1 MDNNTSDTRKRITRR
16 PDEMRE
22 CIMYFRVTRREL
34 DELYRFA
41 RARKATMSYMIRE
54 ALCEKYPDIFAD
66 INRHIKKPRKP
77 KKMEAPSQILYS
89 LVDGS
94 VKVVDSGEQD

>member
-1 MDNNTSDTRKRITRR
+1 MDSPISRKKRK

-22 CIMYFRVTRREL
+22 CVMYFRVTRREL

-54 ALCEKYPDIFAD
+54 ALREKYPDIFAD
-66 INRHIKKPRKP
+66 INRHIQKPRAPKP
-77 KKMEAPSQILYS
+77 TEKPSYILHS
-89 LVDGS
+89 MVDGS
-94 VKVVDSGEQD
+94 VKVFDREPED